1 VQIRLLGAFAI
12 DMDGRDVAAR
22 PWRLRKSRT
31 LLKVLALAADQRM
44 QRDQLLELLWP
55 DRDPA
60 AAANNLHQA
69 LHVARRAVDGSGQD
83 QGLLLIRDGLVV
95 LHADGLIE
103 TDVQRFR
110 RLAAHAWATRE
121 VDDLAAAVAAYTG
134 ELLPEDRFEEWTTR
148 PRNDLRQAFCDLL
161 VAQAAACAAV
171 GQIGAALESLR
182 RAVEADPLHE
192 AAVRAYMRLL
202 AEQGRRSQSLALYER
217 LRQDLTETY
226 GSDPDPESRRL
237 YRDLLAGSVETPAT
251 SRPLSARTNIQPA
264 LTSFVGRERQIVDVH
279 RELSRARLVTLTGPG
294 GVGKTRLAEEALRG
308 LVDSFRD
315 GVWVVD
321 LVPVTTGERLPDA
334 VAEAIG
340 LDPAAGT
347 DPMRAL
353 VGRLATRHLL
363 LLLDNCEHLVA
374 PCADLVRS
382 LIRQCP
388 ELRVL
393 TTSREPLHV
402 PGEVAMRV
410 PSLAV
415 PSRTEQLDDA
425 LSHEAVRL
433 LVDRARDVRS
443 DFRLDESNVT
453 AVVEICRRLDGVPL
467 AIELAAARL
476 AHLEPA
482 EVAER
487 LSDALTVLGGRGRM
501 TRNAT
506 LRATLEWSHGL
517 LTDDE
522 KVLLRRLSVF
532 GGSFNL
538 PAVEGVCAASPLP
551 RSMILD
557 CLGRLVD
564 KSMVQVERSAD
575 RSRYRLLDTIRQ
587 FGQERLV
594 AAGERAAVEAA
605 HCAYFLKLA
614 EDHDLDRQSVHPQ
627 LLDEEHDN
635 LRSAL
640 GRALRTRPDEA
651 LRLAASLWRF
661 WLARGH
667 FAEGSAWLEQALAVA
682 SPAAEERS
690 RALLA
695 LALLDARQGHTSRF
709 TELGAAAV
717 TARETVGSP
726 VEVAF
731 TRLQAGFFQPLIG
744 NLEVAAETAAQGL
757 VDADRLSSPRTG
769 AAAHWLLSLVELF
782 RENVPTALARLRDT
796 LTAVEKVD
804 PDAPSFLPAVTM
816 AVVLIP
822 CGGRW
827 VPAFE
832 ETALIGSQVPRAQA
846 PGYVWSEIG
855 TAYRLQRDL
864 ESAAAA
870 ARRAADI
877 FDDIADDAGSALAL
891 HHLGCIERD
900 RGEFDAARTH
910 LNAALRLR
918 RQLGDRRGESLTLAN
933 LGLTDAAAGDVE
945 NGRRLARNAVARGEE
960 VDDGPGV
967 GGSLLDLA
975 VVELFAG
982 DLSVARRLAEQAAD
996 AFRPQG
1002 YPRLT
1007 AWAVQF
1013 ASELAIDDGAHRAA
1027 RRHGAE
1033 AAALFTEADC
1043 RIGRSRA
1050 VALAAQ
1056 TR

>member
-1 VQIRLLGAFAI
+1 
-12 DMDGRDVAAR
+12 
-22 PWRLRKSRT
+22 
-31 LLKVLALAADQRM
+31 
-44 QRDQLLELLWP
+44 
-55 DRDPA
+55 
-60 AAANNLHQA
+60 
-69 LHVARRAVDGSGQD
+69 
-83 QGLLLIRDGLVV
+83 
-95 LHADGLIE
+95 
-103 TDVQRFR
+103 
-110 RLAAHAWATRE
+110 
-121 VDDLAAAVAAYTG
+121 
-134 ELLPEDRFEEWTTR
+134 
-148 PRNDLRQAFCDLL
+148 
-161 VAQAAACAAV
+161 
-171 GQIGAALESLR
+171 
-182 RAVEADPLHE
+182 
-192 AAVRAYMRLL
+192 
-202 AEQGRRSQSLALYER
+202 
-217 LRQDLTETY
+217 
-226 GSDPDPESRRL
+226 
-237 YRDLLAGSVETPAT
+237 
-251 SRPLSARTNIQPA
+251 
-264 LTSFVGRERQIVDVH
+264 LTSFVGRERQIVEVH

-308 LVDSFRD
+308 LVDKFRD

-415 PSRTEQLDDA
+415 PFRTEQLDGA

-433 LVDRARDVRS
+433 LVDRACDVRS
-443 DFRLDESNVT
+443 DFRLDESNVA

-487 LSDALTVLGGRGRM
+487 LSDALTVLGGRDRM

-522 KVLLRRLSVF
+522 QVLMRRLSVF
-532 GGSFNL
+532 GGSFSL
-538 PAVEGVCAASPLP
+538 PAVEGVCAASPLA

-575 RSRYRLLDTIRQ
+575 RSRYRLLETIRQ
-587 FGQERLV
+587 FGHERLV
-594 AAGERAAVEAA
+594 AAGERTAVEAA

-614 EDHDLDRQSVHPQ
+614 EDHDPDRQTVEKVPSQ

-635 LRSAL
+635 LRTAL
-640 GRALRTRPDEA
+640 GRALRTSPDKA

-667 FAEGSAWLEQALAVA
+667 FAEGSAWLEQTLAVA
-682 SPAAEERS
+682 SPTAEHRS

-695 LALLDARQGHTSRF
+695 LALLEARQGHTSRF
-709 TELGAAAV
+709 TELGTAAV
-717 TARETVGSP
+717 AAREAVGSP
-726 VEVAF
+726 VDVAF
-731 TRLQAGFFQPLIG
+731 TRLQAGFFQPLTG
-744 NLEVAAETAAQGL
+744 DMQGAAETAVQGL
-757 VDADRLSSPRTG
+757 VDSERLSSPRIG
-769 AAAHWLLSLVELF
+769 AAARWLLSVVELF
-782 RENVPTALARLRDT
+782 RENGATALARLHDT
-796 LTAVEKVD
+796 LTAVEGID
-804 PDAPSFLPAVTM
+804 PDASSFLPAVTL
-816 AVVLIP
+816 ALVLIP
-822 CGGRW
+822 CAGRW
-827 VPAFE
+827 VPVFE
-832 ETALIGSQVPRAQA
+832 ETALIGSQVGRARA
-846 PGYVWSEIG
+846 PGYVWSGIG
-855 TAYRLQRDL
+855 TAHRLQRDL
-864 ESAAAA
+864 GSAAAA
-870 ARRAADI
+870 ARRAAEI
-877 FDDIADDAGSALAL
+877 SDDIADDAGSALAL

-900 RGEFDAARTH
+900 RGEFDAARIH
-910 LNAALRLR
+910 LNKALRLR
-918 RQLGDRRGESLTLAN
+918 RQLGDRRGENLTLAN
-933 LGLTDAAAGDVE
+933 LGLTDAAAGDIE
-945 NGRRLARNAVARGEE
+945 NGRRLARIAVARGEE

-967 GGSLLDLA
+967 AGSLLDLA
-975 VVELFAG
+975 VVELFSG
-982 DLSVARRLAEQAAD
+982 DLALGRRLADQAVD

-1002 YPRLT
+1002 FRRLT
-1007 AWAVQF
+1007 AWALEF
-1013 ASELAIDDGAHRAA
+1013 AAELAVDDGAYRAA
-1027 RRHGAE
+1027 RRYGAE
-1033 AAALFTEADC
+1033 AAELFSAADC